1 MEQYIFI
8 VVFLLFIPIVFKLL
22 RSLKFE
28 HLFQQGKVFEIRC
41 AYILATILIS
51 EILTQALERLFSLFF
66 V

>member
-28 HLFQQGKVFEIRC
+28 HLFQQGKVFEIIC